1 MGAGSSRRKFE
12 SLTSLSKEEKEG
24 LQHLFSN
31 ISSGNH
37 ETNAGHME
45 AYIKKWTTEYM
56 SRVLLKSMLAIEGKQ
71 GQVSLITFAELAS
84 LVLKMSV
91 DNETDFILKSIGDPP
106 QSQHL
111 KEYVKNMFQS
121 YAKCAA
127 DSAELSKWSFQSEEA
142 EAERFAEYI
151 LQDLV
156 FEKMSLKACFDEE
169 FPLREI
175 TRDKLER
182 WYLESQ
188 LFPKLQQTVFSRVF
202 LGKSQPSMVPLPV
215 QADSVRAASIL
226 KLADVLTLNSGI
238 PVEYRKKWRLLFSTR
253 LHGESFST
261 LLGKIMRK
269 GATLLIIRDKTACVF
284 GGYAPI
290 SWSCGPKYF
299 DCYHPNPWDGSTG
312 YNSNYL
318 YLNTNQKTMPNG
330 LGFGGRLEYF
340 GLWLDSEFGTGRA
353 NASCTT
359 YHSPQLC
366 KSQEFYIDHM
376 EVWGVGEEP
385 EVDETERASVLDV
398 DPEAKALLEMA
409 GRRMASDGIRESD
422 AKDK

>member
-1 MGAGSSRRKFE
+1 
-12 SLTSLSKEEKEG
+12 
-24 LQHLFSN
+24 
-31 ISSGNH
+31 
-37 ETNAGHME
+37 
-45 AYIKKWTTEYM
+45 
-56 SRVLLKSMLAIEGKQ
+56 
-71 GQVSLITFAELAS
+71 
-84 LVLKMSV
+84 
-91 DNETDFILKSIGDPP
+91 
-106 QSQHL
+106 
-111 KEYVKNMFQS
+111 MFQS

-127 DSAELSKWSFQSEEA
+127 DSTELSKWSFQSEEA
-142 EAERFAEYI
+142 EAEAECFAEYI

-169 FPLREI
+169 FPLREV

-202 LGKSQPSMVPLPV
+202 LGKSQPSVVPLPV
-215 QADSVRAASIL
+215 QADS
-226 KLADVLTLNSGI
+226 
-238 PVEYRKKWRLLFSTR
+238 
-253 LHGESFST
+253 
-261 LLGKIMRK
+261 
-269 GATLLIIRDKTACVF
+269 
-284 GGYAPI
+284 
-290 SWSCGPKYF
+290 
-299 DCYHPNPWDGSTG
+299 
-312 YNSNYL
+312 
-318 YLNTNQKTMPNG
+318 
-330 LGFGGRLEYF
+330 GFGGRLEYF

-366 KSQEFYIDHM
+366 KSQEFHIDHM

-422 AKDK
+422 AKDLL